1 MNQKVSSKKQ
11 FWSAH
16 IQAYKQSGLS
26 QNEYCRQNN
35 LQAGQFRYWNKKLET
50 QSSDSA
56 DLLSK
61 AQDNQQP
68 FVAVS
73 VEKTPPSSHGLSL
86 HLPGGCQL
94 TGITESNVSL
104 VRLIVGGFQ

>member
-1 MNQKVSSKKQ
+1 MNQKVSSKQQ

-16 IQAYKQSGLS
+16 IQAHRQSELS
-26 QNEYCRQNN
+26 QNEYCRRNN
-35 LQAGQFRYWNKKLET
+35 LQAGQFRYWNKKLEE
-50 QSSDSA
+50 QSGESA
-56 DLLSK
+56 ALEGKVKS
-61 AQDNQQP
+61 NQQP

-73 VEKTPPSSHGLSL
+73 VEEAPPPSHGLSL

-104 VRLIVGGFQ
+104 VRLIIGSS